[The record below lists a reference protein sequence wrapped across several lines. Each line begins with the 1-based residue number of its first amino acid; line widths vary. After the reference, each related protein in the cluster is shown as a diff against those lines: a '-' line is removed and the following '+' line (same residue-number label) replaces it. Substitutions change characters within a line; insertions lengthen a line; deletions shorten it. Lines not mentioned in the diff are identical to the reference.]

1 APVNLTCALFSLAQA
16 PVPSSPVK
24 TAERN
29 VLLIEEYDSLSVAI
43 KSALTKFAPHHR
55 FHAVRSLA
63 EARPAALEQNPE
75 LIILDFDPPHPG
87 AIAFFGEMR
96 GVLPET
102 RVLLIAA
109 GVTPELT
116 AERGA
121 NGALQFLEK
130 PYELVEFGAAVQ
142 ALLGPWMETGIP
154 RGTLRDLAL
163 DDVALLALSS
173 PRNVVVEVRADENR
187 TGELCVRNS
196 QITHARTTDA
206 EGKRAL
212 VEMLTW
218 SNPHFIENIASEGA
232 PRTIHDPWA
241 ATLIEALHEAKLK
254 HARPAPAEPKVPA
267 QPAVAPTKTGP
278 KI

>member
-1 APVNLTCALFSLAQA
+1 YGAIAVGPQPAL
-16 PVPSSPVK
+16 P
-24 TAERN
+24 
-29 VLLIEEYDSLSVAI
+29 
-43 KSALTKFAPHHR
+43 KFPPLRR
-55 FHAVRSLA
+55 FPGARSLA
-63 EARPAALEQNPE
+63 EARRSALKQNPD
-75 LIILDFDPPHPG
+75 LIILDSDPPYPG

-109 GVTPELT
+109 GVTPELK

-130 PYELVEFGAAVQ
+130 PFELVEFGAAVQ
-142 ALLGPWMETGIP
+142 ALLGPWMETGMS
-154 RGTLRDLAL
+154 RGTLHDLAL

-206 EGKRAL
+206 EG
-212 VEMLTW
+212 
-218 SNPHFIENIASEGA
+218 
-232 PRTIHDPWA
+232 
-241 ATLIEALHEAKLK
+241 
-254 HARPAPAEPKVPA
+254 
-267 QPAVAPTKTGP
+267 
-278 KI
+278 